1 MKLTKINIK
10 NFRLLT
16 DVELDIDDSMTL
28 IVGKNNFGKTSANQ
42 SFLGS
47 RILGTILWSKS

>member
-42 SFLGS
+42 SFF
-47 RILGTILWSKS
+47 RV